1 MALYVHPEN
10 QQLLWGIINTN
21 PHLTEI
27 FGKYHPTQKAEWF
40 KSIIETF
47 YKQYEKTEL
56 TKNDVHKLNK
66 DTLAY
71 MIQLTHQ
78 IPPVNGSSANSSPIY
93 EGNVPPAAAQ
103 PFVERGEYTQQQ
115 QPPSWQQ
122 PPQMQQQQHQWQPPP
137 PPPPPQQSQSQQ
149 QPPLQYAPLNDR
161 RPEPVD
167 FRETVADEAI
177 SNMDELLKK
186 HIQEREQTLNMMPP
200 PQAVRSAE
208 SDAIPT
214 KEPVQQPQPQL
225 AQQPETIS
233 IPSNEILPSADLAIL
248 QNQIL
253 ELKDAILYL
262 IDEVKALKGK
272 I

>member
-27 FGKYHPTQKAEWF
+27 FAKYHPTQKAEWF

-93 EGNVPPAAAQ
+93 EGNMPAAPRPQ
-103 PFVERGEYTQQQ
+103 FVESAQQQ
-115 QPPSWQQ
+115 LPSWQQ
-122 PPQMQQQQHQWQPPP
+122 PPKQQ
-137 PPPPPQQSQSQQ
+137 PQQT
-149 QPPLQYAPLNDR
+149 PTPIQYAPLNDR

-177 SNMDELLKK
+177 SNMDELLQK
-186 HIQEREQTLNMMPP
+186 HIQEREQTLKMMPP
-200 PQAVRSAE
+200 PQVARPAA

-214 KEPVQQPQPQL
+214 KEPVQQPQQQQPPPEL
-225 AQQPETIS
+225 AQQPETVS
-233 IPSNEILPSADLAIL
+233 IPSPPAPAPADLGIL

-253 ELKDAILYL
+253 ELKEAVLYL